1 MPGKTM
7 DPGKIYTITFANYSI
22 KDISI
27 YDDYLNFV
35 KCKFTGI
42 FESKN
47 AFLQIYIPT
56 VLIHP
61 WIHPN
66 VNIIYASTPMLRFT
80 SRLTKMD
87 IQRLL
92 RS

>member
-47 AFLQIYIPT
+47 PFCKYISP
-56 VLIHP
+56 L
-61 WIHPN
+61 
-66 VNIIYASTPMLRFT
+66 S
-80 SRLTKMD
+80 
-87 IQRLL
+87 
-92 RS
+92 